1 MKSQITIKD
10 IARELNISISTVSRA
25 LQGNK
30 DISKAT
36 IEKVKSYAHEHH
48 YKPNSIALSL
58 KKQRTNIIGV
68 IIPEFVHHFF
78 SSVISGIEDSANA
91 SGYSVL
97 VCQSSENYEKEIKCI
112 DTLTSAQVS
121 GVLASISKNNKDISH
136 YRELIED
143 GTPLVFYDRF
153 CPDLVTDHVV
163 ADDYSGA
170 FQAVDYLAKSGCKKI
185 ALFRTGNNIT
195 IAKDRTNG
203 YIDAIKANGIAVD
216 DSLIF
221 DCDNRENAIKLTEKI
236 IKSSSLPDAFF
247 AVNDDTASGI
257 IYALK
262 RAGKRI
268 PQDVSVCGFGDGI
281 VAQISDPTITT
292 VEQNGYEM
300 GVEACK
306 LLIARIE
313 SKDSMPVTQET
324 IPTRLILR
332 ESTK

>member
-10 IARELNISISTVSRA
+10 IAKALNISISTVSRA
-25 LQGNK
+25 LNGNTE
-30 DISKAT
+30 ISKAT
-36 IEKVKSYAHEHH
+36 RDKVQSFAQEHH
-48 YKPNSIALSL
+48 YKPNAIALSL
-58 KKQRTNIIGV
+58 KMRHSNLIGV
-68 IIPEFVHHFF
+68 IIPEIVHHFF
-78 SSVISGIEDSANA
+78 SSVISGIEDTANDK
-91 SGYSVL
+91 GYTV
-97 VCQSSENYEKEIKCI
+97 VICQSSENYYREVKCI
-112 DTLTSAQVS
+112 ETLMSAHVS
-121 GVLASISKNNKDISH
+121 GVLASISKEVKDFSH
-136 YRELIED
+136 YKELMED

-170 FQAVDYLAKSGCKKI
+170 FQAVDYLVKSGCRKI

-203 YIDAIKANGIAVD
+203 YLDAIKANGIMVD

-221 DCDNRENAIKLTEKI
+221 ECDNRDNAITLTEKI
-236 IKSSSLPDAFF
+236 IKSNSLPDAFF

-262 RAGKRI
+262 LAGKKI

-313 SKDSMPVTQET
+313 NKDSLPITQET

>member
-10 IARELNISISTVSRA
+10 IAKELDISISTVSRA
-25 LQGNK
+25 LNNNQE
-30 DISKAT
+30 ISKT
-36 IEKVKSYAHEHH
+36 TRDKVQSFAKAHH
-48 YKPNSIALSL
+48 YKPNAIALSL
-58 KKQRTNIIGV
+58 KKQHSNLIGV
-68 IIPEFVHHFF
+68 IIPEIAHHFF
-78 SSVISGIEDSANA
+78 SSVISGIEDTANK
-91 SGYSVL
+91 SGYTVII
-97 VCQSSENYEKEIKCI
+97 CQSSENYTKEAKCVE
-112 DTLTSAQVS
+112 TLMTAQVS
-121 GVLASISKNNKDISH
+121 GVLASVSKDVKDISH
-136 YRELIED
+136 YREIIES
-143 GTPLVFYDRF
+143 GTSLVFYDRF

-170 FQAVDYLAKSGCKKI
+170 FQAVDYLAKSGCRKI

-203 YIDAIKANGIAVD
+203 YIDALKANGLKVD
-216 DSLIF
+216 GSLIF
-221 DCDNRENAIKLTEKI
+221 DCDNRENAITLTEKI
-236 IKSSSLPDAFF
+236 IKSGSLPDAFF

-257 IYALK
+257 IHALK
-262 RAGKRI
+262 RNGKRV

-292 VEQNGYEM
+292 IEQNGYEM

-313 SKDSMPVTQET
+313 NKDSLPITQET

-332 ESTK
+332 ESTR